1 MNNFIRRYNK
11 IFQNN
16 LGGYKMARTKKVGI
30 TGRFG
35 ARYGRKA
42 KRTVK
47 AIEENMKKDHVCPQ
61 CDRPA
66 VRRVS
71 AGIWKCRKCGN
82 VFTGGAYL
90 PTTPMGKTASRN
102 IKRIVGGL

>member
-1 MNNFIRRYNK
+1 VI
-11 IFQNN
+11 Q
-16 LGGYKMARTKKVGI
+16 MARTKKVGV

-47 AIEENMKKDHVCPQ
+47 QIEENMKKYHTCPQ

-66 VRRVS
+66 VKRV
-71 AGIWKCRKCGN
+71 ATGIWKCRKCDA
-82 VFTGGAYL
+82 VFTGGAYV
-90 PTTPMGKTASRN
+90 PSTPMGKTAARN
-102 IKRIVGGL
+102 IKRIVGGT

>member
-1 MNNFIRRYNK
+1 
-11 IFQNN
+11 
-16 LGGYKMARTKKVGI
+16 MARTKKVGI

-47 AIEENMKKDHVCPQ
+47 TVEENMKKNHTCPQ

-66 VRRVS
+66 VKRVS
-71 AGIWKCRKCGN
+71 SGIWKCRKCN
-82 VFTGGAYL
+82 AVFTGGAYL
-90 PTTPMGKTASRN
+90 PSTPMGKTAARN

>member
-1 MNNFIRRYNK
+1 
-11 IFQNN
+11 
-16 LGGYKMARTKKVGI
+16 MARTKKVGI
-30 TGRFG
+30 TGKFG

-47 AIEENMKKDHVCPQ
+47 SNEENMKKDHICPKS
-61 CDRPA
+61 DRHA
-66 VRRVS
+66 VKRTA
-71 AGIWKCRKCGN
+71 AGIWKCRKCGA

-90 PTTPMGKTASRN
+90 PNTPMGRTATRN

>member
-1 MNNFIRRYNK
+1 
-11 IFQNN
+11 
-16 LGGYKMARTKKVGI
+16 MARTKKVGV

-47 AIEENMKKDHVCPQ
+47 GIEEKLKMKHTCPQ

-66 VRRVS
+66 VKRVS
-71 AGIWKCRKCGN
+71 AGIWKCRKCDT
-82 VFTGGAYL
+82 VFTGGAYV
-90 PTTPMGKTASRN
+90 PQTPMAKTAARN

>member
-1 MNNFIRRYNK
+1 
-11 IFQNN
+11 
-16 LGGYKMARTKKVGI
+16 MARTKKVGI

-47 AIEENMKKDHVCPQ
+47 QIEENMKKKHVCPT

-66 VRRVS
+66 VKRVS
-71 AGIWKCRKCGN
+71 SGIWKCRKCGA
-82 VFTGGAYL
+82 VFTGGAYV
-90 PTTPMGKTASRN
+90 PVTPMGKTATRN
-102 IKRIVGGL
+102 IKRIIGGS